1 MHHSLLTTKEHLDGF
16 QFLVIMDKAAINIHI
31 RVFFFFF
38 FFLGQKCLFPG
49 YQARRLLHHMVTLA
63 ETIKLFVKMAISFCI
78 PTTMTESSY
87 CSTLFP
93 AFSIVSFG
101 ILDVIIDV

>member
-31 RVFFFFF
+31 RVFFFF

-78 PTTMTESSY
+78 RTRSVIRFSVALYRFPTTWY
-87 CSTLFP
+87 CQF
-93 AFSIVSFG
+93 
-101 ILDVIIDV
+101 